1 MSKVDPVEKELR
13 NKKILDLHNEGKSI
27 SEIVDL
33 VGMSKGGIHKVLSS
47 FLDKADIPNKKNVV
61 EVKVDGDEE
70 VIASFIG
77 LTRLNVNEYVNE
89 KTSEVI
95 RVAFI
100 KSTVP
105 GEFGKFVKLK

>member
-1 MSKVDPVEKELR
+1 MAKVDLDKDLR
-13 NKKILDLHNEGKSI
+13 DKRILELHNEGKSI
-27 SEIVDL
+27 SEIMPL

-47 FLDKADIPNKKNVV
+47 FLNKGELPDKKKVV
-61 EVKVDGDEE
+61 DVKVDGDEE
-70 VIASFIG
+70 MVTSFVG
-77 LTRLNVNEYVNE
+77 LTRINVNEYVNE

-95 RVAFI
+95 RVAFV